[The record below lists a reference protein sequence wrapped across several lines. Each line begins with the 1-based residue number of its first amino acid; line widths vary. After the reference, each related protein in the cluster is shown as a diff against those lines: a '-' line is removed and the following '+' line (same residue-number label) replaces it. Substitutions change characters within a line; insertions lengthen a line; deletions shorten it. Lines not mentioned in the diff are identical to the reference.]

1 MEANENLLVVENDS
15 AVSTI
20 AQQTSAELINEKPY
34 SLKRLPLRAVFPGF
48 YRFLRRMGFGDKS
61 EDPNQ
66 ALIDFYLQQQIK
78 DQQEEESLNK
88 ALEKLGN

>member
-1 MEANENLLVVENDS
+1 
-15 AVSTI
+15 
-20 AQQTSAELINEKPY
+20 
-34 SLKRLPLRAVFPGF
+34 
-48 YRFLRRMGFGDKS
+48 MGFGDKS